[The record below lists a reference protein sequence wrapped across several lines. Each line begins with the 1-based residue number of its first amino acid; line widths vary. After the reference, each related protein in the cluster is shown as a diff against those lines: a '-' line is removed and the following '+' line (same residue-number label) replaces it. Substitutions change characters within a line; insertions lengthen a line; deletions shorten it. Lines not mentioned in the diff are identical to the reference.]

1 MLPATFDPLF
11 PTPLLSC
18 TWGVIGVSSL
28 QVYKPGVGLG
38 FHFDKDEHLLKATGE
53 MQHPIWSS
61 ILYLTGGSSS
71 SSSGGGG
78 GGGGGGGDS
87 CGSKAGSSGCA
98 GSIEQKG
105 CKQVQQQREQ
115 QQQQQQQQQPD
126 LASLKDWDGVRQGGC
141 ECDRH
146 ANASSS
152 LVPVAASTHL

>member
-1 MLPATFDPLF
+1 MLPATCDPLWFF

-78 GGGGGGGDS
+78 GDS

-115 QQQQQQQQQPD
+115 QQQQQQQQPD

-146 ANASSS
+146 ANALSS